1 MTKATKAASD
11 NAKAKSGA
19 KSVAKPAAGSKA
31 AAKPAPSKPASAKA
45 KATTEKKKAPAAKP
59 AKAPTVK
66 ASSET
71 RKAMYG
77 PVTVLNIK
85 EHGEL
90 RLAPAKDHRFAESMN
105 SVVLAAS
112 EFPEAALHYPV
123 VFAEADGRWSAYAV
137 TGPSTGRNSFV
148 GKDGKWLEGA
158 YIPALIRRYPF
169 VLVTDSG
176 QRSLSLAADLSSS
189 MLKGKSGVKLYE
201 DGKPS
206 KTATNVLRFCV
217 AFDNQLKVSQ
227 DLFKRIADAGIL
239 VSRRADVTL
248 PDKTK
253 SAIVGFHVVD
263 EKKLAALDDETFV
276 SLRKDGVL
284 NLIYCHLWS
293 MRSWKNI
300 LA

>member
-1 MTKATKAASD
+1 MTKATKAASGST
-11 NAKAKSGA
+11 KAKST
-19 KSVAKPAAGSKA
+19 AKPAAKQAAGGKA
-31 AAKPAPSKPASAKA
+31 TAKPVPSKPAAAKA
-45 KATTEKKKAPAAKP
+45 KTVAGKNQPAAKSAKTPAAKAPAD
-59 AKAPTVK
+59 
-66 ASSET
+66 T

-77 PVTVLNIK
+77 PVTVLNIR

-90 RLAPAKDHRFAESMN
+90 RLAPAKDHQFAESMN
-105 SVVLAAS
+105 SVVLAAA
-112 EFPEAALHYPV
+112 EFPEAALHYPI

-137 TGPSTGRNSFV
+137 TGPSAGKNSFV

-169 VLVTDSG
+169 VLVADSS

-189 MLKGKSGVKLYE
+189 MLKGKSGVKMYE

-206 KTATNVLRFCV
+206 KTAANVLRFCV
-217 AFDNQLKVSQ
+217 AFDNQLKASQ
-227 DLFKRIADAGIL
+227 DLFKRIADTGIL

-248 PDKTK
+248 PDKSK